1 VTGLLNTLYV
11 PYVVRCTL
19 YVIRCWRVPV
29 RTLCTCLYVHCS
41 TGLCCCYFITVAG
54 RLALAQ
60 EAELEA
66 VILYVCSCAAS
77 LRLQV
82 LLYLLLGAAVALT
95 LNFNSLQG
103 TLLHRDRTRTE
114 PVTGCSS
121 SEHPY
126 ITPIPYRLHNL
137 QKTLLFLVSSW

>member
-1 VTGLLNTLYV
+1 
-11 PYVVRCTL
+11 
-19 YVIRCWRVPV
+19 
-29 RTLCTCLYVHCS
+29 
-41 TGLCCCYFITVAG
+41 
-54 RLALAQ
+54 
-60 EAELEA
+60 
-66 VILYVCSCAAS
+66 
-77 LRLQV
+77 V
-82 LLYLLLGAAVALT
+82 LLYLLLEAAVALT

-137 QKTLLFLVSSW
+137 QKTLLFLVFVVTFQGIIDRIGATDQMFPPAEAR